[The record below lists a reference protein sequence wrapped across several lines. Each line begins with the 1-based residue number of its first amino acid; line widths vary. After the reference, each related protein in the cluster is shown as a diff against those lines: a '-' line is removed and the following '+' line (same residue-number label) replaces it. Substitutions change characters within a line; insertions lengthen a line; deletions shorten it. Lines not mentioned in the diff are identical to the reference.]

1 MADTRTSI
9 DKCSGDE
16 CICHEVTTPV
26 QKPIR
31 IFDKVQIQSVS
42 LVQENIWG
50 GPPPGL
56 APAMVQRIARIQ
68 REDEISIARLQGRY
82 LHQ

>member
-1 MADTRTSI
+1 
-9 DKCSGDE
+9 
-16 CICHEVTTPV
+16 VTT
-26 QKPIR
+26 QRKKPIR
-31 IFDKVQIQSVS
+31 IFDQVQIQSIS
-42 LVQENIWG
+42 LVHENIWG